1 MGSEGNRTLA
11 MAKVGPSSIPI
22 EEQTDCCKETKRKA
36 GDRWNRTVPASTA
49 GVFISYL
56 LLLRNEG

>member
-1 MGSEGNRTLA
+1 MGSKGNRTLA
-11 MAKVGPSSIPI
+11 MAKVGSSSISI

-36 GDRWNRTVPASTA
+36 GDKWNRTVPASTT
-49 GVFISYL
+49 GVLIFYL